1 MPSVTEMVTEMALE
15 LFGNFSPAD
24 LNSDLEPEEWING
37 EGVKIALETEAWD
50 HLRGEREE
58 EEGELFPS
66 WVTLIVTPAIQRE
79 IDWETVAEK
88 VLEMWLVESV

>member
-15 LFGNFSPAD
+15 LYEHVDAD
-24 LNSDLEPEEWING
+24 MFSDLELEDWING
-37 EGVKIALETEAWD
+37 EGVKIALEIEAWD

-88 VLEMWLVESV
+88 VREMMLVASV

>member
-1 MPSVTEMVTEMALE
+1 MPSVTEMVTEMALD
-15 LFGNFSPAD
+15 LFGNLPPDMFSGA
-24 LNSDLEPEEWING
+24 EPEEWING
-37 EGVKIALETEAWD
+37 ELVKITLETEAWD

-66 WVTLIVTPAIQRE
+66 WVTLIVTPAIHRE

-88 VLEMWLVESV
+88 VLEQWLVWTV

>member
-15 LFGNFSPAD
+15 LYEHVDAD
-24 LNSDLEPEEWING
+24 MFSDLELEDWING

-88 VLEMWLVESV
+88 VREMMLVASV